1 MILKKVAA
9 RLVPIIL
16 FFLSVSVPPVPVAA
30 QSKKLADLYRTGRVR
45 LVVDMTIDT
54 KALPEDSQLGMAADL
69 TVDHQGNIYVL
80 DAQACDIK
88 KFDRKGKFLKALGRK
103 GQGPGEFE
111 APSRLAVS
119 GEKLIVYDSGNARLS
134 CLGTDGSFITNIA
147 RTSDLE
153 IVNDIKGLPDGGFVM
168 EDVKYNYDRM
178 DKPQD
183 FRICVKGP
191 GPGPEKDIYKRSI
204 LRTILV
210 RLPQNAVTGYTQPY
224 CPNIYWSVS
233 PNGRILIGFS
243 DKYEL
248 EIHDPATGRM
258 SVISRPWKPVGI
270 TAEDRK
276 RVMDSM
282 VLQENNSTILNAI
295 RKSIKF
301 PDHKPSFDDVLFD
314 PEGNI
319 LVHPI
324 TRGQAF
330 VYDTFLSDGTF
341 ISRVEFF
348 SASPRLE
355 GYKKCVADGAIF
367 IIRADTDG
375 NYAIERWRITE

>member
-16 FFLSVSVPPVPVAA
+16 FFLFVSIPPVPVAA
-30 QSKKLADLYRTGRVR
+30 QSKKLADLYRTGRAR

-54 KALPEDSQLGMAADL
+54 NALPEEGQLGMAVDL
-69 TVDHQGNIYVL
+69 TLDHQGNIYVL

-88 KFDRKGKFLKALGRK
+88 KFDRRGKFIKIIGRK

-111 APSRLAVS
+111 TPSRLAVS

-134 CLGTDGSFITNIA
+134 CLGIDGSFITTIP
-147 RTSDLE
+147 RKSDLE
-153 IVNDIKGLPDGGFVM
+153 IINGIRGLPDGGFVV
-168 EDVKYNYDRM
+168 EDVKYHYDHI

-191 GPGPEKDIYKRSI
+191 DPGPEKDIYNRSV

-210 RLPQNAVTGYTQPY
+210 RLPQNAVAGYTQPY
-224 CPNIYWSVS
+224 CPDIYWNVS
-233 PNGRILIGFS
+233 QNGKILIGFS

-248 EIHDPATGRM
+248 EVHDPATGGTK
-258 SVISRPWKPVGI
+258 VISRPWKPVGI

-276 RVMDSM
+276 RVMDSIM
-282 VLQENNSTILNAI
+282 LQKSDSTILNAI

-319 LVHPI
+319 LVHPS
-324 TRGQAF
+324 TGGQAF

-341 ISRVEFF
+341 IARVEF
-348 SASPRLE
+348 SGAPPRFE

-367 IIRADTDG
+367 IIRADADG
-375 NYAIERWRITE
+375 NYTIERWRITE